1 MSIRTQIADFLDEY
15 CYDGKILV
23 IVDGTPFLYTTYYPS
38 DLEECIEKLVNL
50 FTFWAEDNES
60 EHTNTPEKLFDYCMI
75 THSFGAI
82 CEIYFQDGCN
92 DDFVKIDF

>member
-1 MSIRTQIADFLDEY
+1 MNIRTKIRDFLDEY

-38 DLEECIEKLVNL
+38 DLEECIKKLAIL
-50 FTFWAEDNES
+50 FAFWAEDNTGEY
-60 EHTNTPEKLFDYCMI
+60 NTPEKLFDYCI
-75 THSFGAI
+75 ISHSFGDI
-82 CEIYFQDGCN
+82 CQIYFQDGCS

>member
-15 CYDGKILV
+15 CYDGTILI

-38 DLEECIEKLVNL
+38 DLEECIKELVNL
-50 FTFWAEDNES
+50 FTSWAEDNEG
-60 EHTNTPEKLFDYCMI
+60 EHSNTPEKLFDYCMI